1 MPEIGMSGLM
11 SGDRKRSVAHM
22 AQATAPVLDSTRR
35 QFITLLGGAAVAWPL
50 AARAQLA
57 DRVQRI
63 GVLMPFV
70 ESDPEGQRRVN
81 AFLQGLKELGWIRGR
96 NVQIDYRWVAG
107 DDADR
112 IRVYT
117 AELVDLK
124 PDVIVC
130 QSTHA
135 VVALKKQTRII
146 PVVFAQVTDPV
157 GNGIVEGLA
166 RPGGNITGFTNFEF
180 SMGGK
185 WIEVL
190 KEIDPRVARV
200 AVIFNPD
207 TAPHAGFILRSIE
220 VAAPSFAAEPIA
232 APLHDAAGIESALA
246 ALGQRAGG
254 GVIVMPDAFTTTH
267 RDLIVALAARH
278 HVPAIYPFRYMI
290 AAGGL
295 ISYGERCTAR
305 DSTGSIVCRSHPQR
319 DQAWRSSGP
328 AANQIRAGH

>member
-1 MPEIGMSGLM
+1 MFDL
-11 SGDRKRSVAHM
+11 
-22 AQATAPVLDSTRR
+22 RR
-35 QFITLLGGAAVAWPL
+35 REFISLLGSASVAWPL

-57 DRVQRI
+57 DGVRRI

-295 ISYGERCTAR
+295 ISYGNDALHATQQVALYVDRILKGIKPGDLPVQQPTKFELAINLKTAKALGLEVPP
-305 DSTGSIVCRSHPQR
+305 TLL
-319 DQAWRSSGP
+319 A
-328 AANQIRAGH
+328 RADEVIE